1 MAEVVN
7 KLNSD
12 LLITNKDFGNI
23 ITLATSTVY
32 IDGDLQ
38 VGGNSTAIT
47 KTDLEVTDNLITLNK
62 GESGAGI
69 TLTYAGIEVDR
80 GSENDVAIRYN
91 ETTDRW
97 QITNDGVTY
106 ANVATSTG
114 GGGSSLVDDP
124 NPTLGGNLDVASYTI
139 SSESTDYVK
148 FDSNLAVRYT
158 SVAPGTVADHNVIY
172 TQTPA
177 NGGSGLYVTNTS
189 DADRQVSTV
198 RNSVVYSLVL

>member
-97 QITNDGVTY
+97 QITNDGATY
-106 ANVATSTG
+106 ANIATSTG

-172 TQTPA
+172 AQTPA

>member
-106 ANVATSTG
+106 ANIATSTG
-114 GGGSSLVDDP
+114 AGGTSLVDDTD
-124 NPTLGGNLDVASYTI
+124 PTLGANLDVDTFTI

-158 SVAPGTVADHNVIY
+158 SVAPSTVADHNVVY
-172 TQTPA
+172 AQTPA

>member
-12 LLITNKDFGNI
+12 LLITNKDFGNT
-23 ITLATSTVY
+23 ITLASSTVY

-62 GESGAGI
+62 GETGAGV
-69 TLTYAGIEVDR
+69 TLVYAGVTVDR
-80 GSENDVAIRYN
+80 GSENDVTFRYN
-91 ETTDRW
+91 ETIDKW
-97 QITNDGVTY
+97 QITNDGTTY

-114 GGGSSLVDDP
+114 GGGSSLSDDP
-124 NPTLGGNLDVASYTI
+124 DPTLAANLDVASFTI
-139 SSESTDYVK
+139 SSESTDYVT
-148 FDSNLAVRYT
+148 FDSNLAIRYT
-158 SVAPGTVADHNVIY
+158 DGTPSTVADHNVIY
-172 TQTPA
+172 AQTPA